1 MKSYVRV
8 FKNREDITFNKKEG
22 NIFFVTGLSGS
33 GKSYYSKMLAKELD
47 AKIFQVEWLIH
58 YKHCDEEFKKFLD
71 DFIEKYDINEYVLN
85 KWNNVKKE
93 DDNELL
99 KKYINLLLKEFIDIY
114 KDGVYI
120 IEGLQLFTLID
131 VCLIKN
137 YFILIK
143 GTGSITSL
151 KNRVKRDYQK
161 RKDYKFIDKVK
172 WFIKVIK
179 QSSLYQFKHR
189 RKLNDFIGELT
200 KIKDAKSLEI

>member
-1 MKSYVRV
+1 M
-8 FKNREDITFNKKEG
+8 
-22 NIFFVTGLSGS
+22 
-33 GKSYYSKMLAKELD
+33 
-47 AKIFQVEWLIH
+47 
-58 YKHCDEEFKKFLD
+58 
-71 DFIEKYDINEYVLN
+71 
-85 KWNNVKKE
+85 
-93 DDNELL
+93 
-99 KKYINLLLKEFIDIY
+99 NLLLKEFIDIY

-120 IEGLQLFTLID
+120 IEGLQLFTLMD
-131 VCLIKN
+131 VDLIKN